1 MSVNTK
7 NPRAKWYI
15 ELMEKF
21 GNLVE
26 LHALPDEVAEA
37 VKSLLL
43 GVARDQYM
51 AGNKSGIR
59 WMREKMQGVPAAV

>member
-1 MSVNTK
+1 MSVHIK
-7 NPRAKWYI
+7 NPHAKWYL

-26 LHALPDEVAEA
+26 RHALPADVAEA
-37 VKSLLL
+37 VKTLLL

-59 WMREKMQGVPAAV
+59 WMREKMQGVPAGA